1 MSNDDTHRYRRP
13 AGLAAGAGAY
23 FNFNRWLETL
33 ESEEIMTPE
42 QLADEIDQL
51 RQSYRIQQKTI
62 ARLNSEIGDLRAEN
76 TRLLEVIRLQAPPVI
91 DEMALAIAAGQAGFD
106 WQADEAER

>member
-1 MSNDDTHRYRRP
+1 
-13 AGLAAGAGAY
+13 
-23 FNFNRWLETL
+23 
-33 ESEEIMTPE
+33 MTPE

-76 TRLLEVIRLQAPPVI
+76 KRLLEVIRLQAPPVI
-91 DEMALAIAAGQAGFD
+91 DEMALAIAAGQAGFGWLD
-106 WQADEAER
+106 NE

>member
-1 MSNDDTHRYRRP
+1 
-13 AGLAAGAGAY
+13 
-23 FNFNRWLETL
+23 
-33 ESEEIMTPE
+33 MTPE

-76 TRLLEVIRLQAPPVI
+76 TRLLEVIRLKAATHLEAPEIDPV
-91 DEMALAIAAGQAGFD
+91 ALAVAAGQVGFD
-106 WQADEAER
+106 WQDND